1 MKAQGIRFSPIEI
14 STRTRELPQPPF
26 SDSPRGKVGVED
38 ESAPPPRRD
47 DLATRAHCAISLVM
61 LKTRL
66 FPEVAIVIAATCMPA
81 QENVASVLVI
91 ITTGANLQGLKTLLC
106 KEQPQAATKLP
117 KTTIY
122 TGLAYLFIGR
132 PSRKKPC
139 PPPCR
144 RHATWPYP
152 SKGCRPLPQVIAISY
167 SGA

>member
-91 ITTGANLQGLKTLLC
+91 ITTGANLQGLKTLL
-106 KEQPQAATKLP
+106 
-117 KTTIY
+117 
-122 TGLAYLFIGR
+122 
-132 PSRKKPC
+132 
-139 PPPCR
+139 
-144 RHATWPYP
+144 
-152 SKGCRPLPQVIAISY
+152 
-167 SGA
+167 